1 MIAERKDSFPPVA
14 ETTPGKGIR
23 EMLKTVN
30 DILKRFQTARVLCVL
45 FLMFAPAVL
54 TGCSESMLANEQSQ
68 TIAQD
73 AEAAAKECWVC
84 PAFNAM
90 FNAVNSAS
98 QSIIRNVAKGAIGL
112 VAVGYA
118 ICLALHIL
126 RNIASLKEPGAAEF
140 WKGIGV
146 LSFWAALCAGLL
158 RDLAGGGT
166 FSAVEMFAKPVFG
179 GFVNAGLMV
188 ISGSG
193 SGISC
198 PAGGSPDVGML
209 CLVKAIQTKMS
220 GMVAFSAMVATQPIA
235 LGIPVCLIG
244 LGLWVVSCYMMVWFP
259 LLLLDIVFDYGILLC
274 LTPLFVAAYGFAQ
287 TRSYAALGAKYLIGI
302 GLGVVSFCIFIGVSV
317 GVLNKY
323 IDQFLPEMRAPA
335 GLMGDARL
343 LYHTVMGQ
351 GVTGLIFVVL
361 FLLFFANVVY
371 EVMSGVGVN
380 ASAGAVTATK
390 GFVKK
395 AANTAATFA
404 KAGRNLRGQ
413 AKDRAAKKRMEAFD
427 EKNKELHK
435 KISNETDP
443 DKRKALQKQQQKLK
457 NQNRRDKD
465 RMEDRGYLRN
475 GQKTE
480 AYQSLGSKKG
490 VRATVRNFQAALA
503 GGGSE
508 ARRDEEQ
515 NALADV

>member
-1 MIAERKDSFPPVA
+1 
-14 ETTPGKGIR
+14 
-23 EMLKTVN
+23 MLKTVN
-30 DILKRFQTARVLCVL
+30 DILKRFQTARFFCVL
-45 FLMFAPAVL
+45 FLMFAPVVL
-54 TGCSESMLANEQSQ
+54 SGCTESMLQNEQSQ

-98 QSIIRNVAKGAIGL
+98 QSIIRNVARGAIGL

-126 RNIASLKEPGAAEF
+126 RNIASLQEPSAAEF
-140 WKGIGV
+140 WKGLGV

-198 PAGGSPDVGML
+198 PAGGAPEVGML

-220 GMVAFSAMVATQPIA
+220 GLVGFSSMIATQPIA
-235 LGIPVCLIG
+235 LGIPVCLVG

-259 LLLLDIVFDYGILLC
+259 LLLLDIVFDYGVLLC
-274 LTPLFVAAYGFAQ
+274 LTPLFVAAYGFSQ
-287 TRSYAALGAKYLIGI
+287 TRSYAVLGVKKLIGI

-317 GVLNKY
+317 AVLNKY
-323 IDQFLPEMRAPA
+323 IDQFLPELRAPA

-343 LYHTVMGQ
+343 LYNTVMGK

-371 EVMSGVGVN
+371 QVMGGVGVN

-390 GFVKK
+390 GQVKR
-395 AANTAATFA
+395 AANKAATFA
-404 KAGRNLRGQ
+404 KVGRNLRGQ

-427 EKNKELHK
+427 DKNKELHK
-435 KISNETDP
+435 KITAEKDP
-443 DKRKALQKQQQKLK
+443 AKKKALQKQQNKLK
-457 NQNRRDKD
+457 QQNRKDID

-475 GQKTE
+475 GKKTE
-480 AYQSLGSKKG
+480 AYQSLGNKTG

-503 GGGSE
+503 GGESE
-508 ARRDEEQ
+508 ARRNEKQ
-515 NALADV
+515 NPDLD